1 MAPRGL
7 GYSSFR
13 PTGGSQLSGLG
24 HSRQFGDVSVTSG
37 LPPTPDMAL
46 HRTKRRYVPKG
57 DIASEWKA
65 TPIEAGYIGGDA
77 SQVEILR
84 RRIKDN
90 EIEIDKSVGI

>member
-1 MAPRGL
+1 
-7 GYSSFR
+7 
-13 PTGGSQLSGLG
+13 
-24 HSRQFGDVSVTSG
+24 
-37 LPPTPDMAL
+37 MAL